1 MNRIGGL
8 LEGLKAVDKVWAIE
22 PITDKVLRGT
32 VTSISEY
39 RKDTDRYVSFQTKK
53 GKNYRF
59 LASLIFTK
67 KPVKVTVEDCM
78 GSYTKWIEGGKN
90 NVRFK

>member
-8 LEGLKAVDKVWAIE
+8 LEGLKIGDRIWAIE
-22 PITDKVLRGT
+22 PITNKVLRGT

-53 GKNYRF
+53 GQNYRF

-67 KPVKVTVEDCM
+67 KPVKVTVEDAY
-78 GSYTKWIEGGKN
+78 GKFSKWIEGGK
-90 NVRFK
+90 RK